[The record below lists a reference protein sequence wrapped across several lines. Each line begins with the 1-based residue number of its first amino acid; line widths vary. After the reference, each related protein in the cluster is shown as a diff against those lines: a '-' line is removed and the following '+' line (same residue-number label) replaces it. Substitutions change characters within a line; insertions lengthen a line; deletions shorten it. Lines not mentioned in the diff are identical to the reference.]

1 MSFTLLSLVFLGAV
15 LLGVFIEVRRGLR
28 RGFVRAAV
36 GLITVL
42 VSALGAIPLALWLSD
57 KPAEK
62 ATELIARSIP
72 ALEIL
77 QETFPH
83 VEAIL
88 TAVADALVT
97 PFLFVAFFVVLR
109 LILRIVASAVLR
121 SKGYDPDD
129 PRYMGTPRRPAALH
143 APSYEAP
150 DAPWHRRHDRLMG
163 GLAGGLCGLLAAL
176 CMLSPL
182 LGMLSTARTL
192 LRGLESMN
200 VSLNKVIPADVV
212 DSVEPVVYDGGSAI
226 LSAMGGDLIFDAAA
240 VTELDGIPLSLRR
253 EVVTCMAVCKD
264 FSRVIKVVTKPDQ
277 ATDEQKK
284 ILYNLGDRLGDS
296 AFTRVLAAD
305 FLNSASSAWRDDKA
319 FIGIQRPSFGEFLDP
334 LLNAALEVCGE
345 STPDC
350 AGRDITTLL
359 RVYLIITDSGLTQNP
374 DRDSLMA
381 ALDEGG
387 VLDEIYAEL
396 RKNPCMKPV
405 EEELSNVALRIM
417 AEAIDWADFAPDT
430 YRALMDDLSEAMNL
444 INGMDGANFDTKV
457 DTLTDY
463 TLHYAEQYGVELP
476 ESMAKMAA
484 SAMIEQLSGEGTL
497 TPEHLEKFFNHY
509 LGKGD

>member
-1 MSFTLLSLVFLGAV
+1 
-15 LLGVFIEVRRGLR
+15 
-28 RGFVRAAV
+28 
-36 GLITVL
+36 
-42 VSALGAIPLALWLSD
+42 
-57 KPAEK
+57 
-62 ATELIARSIP
+62 
-72 ALEIL
+72 
-77 QETFPH
+77 
-83 VEAIL
+83 
-88 TAVADALVT
+88 
-97 PFLFVAFFVVLR
+97 
-109 LILRIVASAVLR
+109 
-121 SKGYDPDD
+121 
-129 PRYMGTPRRPAALH
+129 LH

-182 LGMLSTARTL
+182 LGMLSTSRTL

-226 LSAMGGDLIFDAAA
+226 LSAMGGDLIFDASA

-484 SAMIEQLSGEGTL
+484 TAMIEQLSGEGTL

>member
-28 RGFVRAAV
+28 RGFVRAAI

-72 ALEIL
+72 ALETL

-212 DSVEPVVYDGGSAI
+212 DSVEPVVFDGGSAI

-430 YRALMDDLSEAMNL
+430 YRELMDDLSEAMNL

-497 TPEHLEKFFNHY
+497 TPEHLETFFNHY

>member
-28 RGFVRAAV
+28 RGFVHAAV

-72 ALEIL
+72 ALETL

-182 LGMLSTARTL
+182 LGMLSTSRTL

-212 DSVEPVVYDGGSAI
+212 DSVEPVVYDSGSAI
-226 LSAMGGDLIFDAAA
+226 LSAMGGDLIFDASA
-240 VTELDGIPLSLRR
+240 VTELEGIPLSLRR
-253 EVVTCMAVCKD
+253 EVVTCMEVCKD

-277 ATDEQKK
+277 ATDEQKR

-417 AEAIDWADFAPDT
+417 AEAIDWADISSDV
-430 YRALMDDLSEAMNL
+430 YRDLMGNLSEAMNL
-444 INGMDGANFDTKV
+444 VNGMEGATFAEQVESMTQ
-457 DTLTDY
+457 Y

-484 SAMIEQLSGEGTL
+484 TAMVEQLAGNGNL
-497 TPEHLEKFFNHY
+497 TADHLEEFFNHY
-509 LGKGD
+509 LNPD

>member
-28 RGFVRAAV
+28 RGFVHAAI

-42 VSALGAIPLALWLSD
+42 VSALGAVPLALWLSD

-72 ALEIL
+72 ALETL

-182 LGMLSTARTL
+182 LGMLSTSRTL

-200 VSLNKVIPADVV
+200 VSLNKVIPADIV
-212 DSVEPVVYDGGSAI
+212 DSVEPVVYDSGSAI
-226 LSAMGGDLIFDAAA
+226 LSAMGGDLIFDASA
-240 VTELDGIPLSLRR
+240 VTELEGIPLSLRR
-253 EVVTCMAVCKD
+253 EVVTCMEVCKD

-277 ATDEQKK
+277 ATDEQKR
-284 ILYNLGDRLGDS
+284 ILYSLGDRLGDS

-497 TPEHLEKFFNHY
+497 TPEHLETFFNHY